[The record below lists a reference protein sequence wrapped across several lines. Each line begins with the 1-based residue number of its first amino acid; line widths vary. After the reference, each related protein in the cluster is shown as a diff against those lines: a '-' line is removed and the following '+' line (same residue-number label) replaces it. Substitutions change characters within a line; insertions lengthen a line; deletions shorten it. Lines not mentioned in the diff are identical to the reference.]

1 MSDPSNTSKFAAGFP
16 PGPTQSATTSAATSL
31 PQGLQHAMSSASPI
45 APPASAATSAPT
57 IVTRTSPSLVEWAI
71 ERNLKQSFLDPS
83 NPALKCQLDAI
94 NTVLVDEGLPS
105 VNDITGL
112 VTNEDLKKELF
123 ALFHAQT
130 LATKNTLSK
139 IVAQLCTSLSEK
151 KSDKRETEEK
161 IPEPSGTEIRDLF
174 SQAGL
179 PMPVIELMGHAK
191 LYGKL
196 MRDNSKA
203 TNNRAFSDITLRKEA
218 QPLSR
223 QRVSHQDEDILDQLK
238 RALKDDA
245 QKPKNHGF
253 FQSLADWITPY
264 LVWAFAAS
272 ACQKV
277 NIV

>member
-1 MSDPSNTSKFAAGFP
+1 MCLVCATLNDCLASSLGFPTHNDFQLSFHLACVNPRMSDPSNTSKFAAGFP

-123 ALFHAQT
+123 ALFQAQT

-151 KSDKRETEEK
+151 KSDKRETED
-161 IPEPSGTEIRDLF
+161 PG
-174 SQAGL
+174 
-179 PMPVIELMGHAK
+179 
-191 LYGKL
+191 
-196 MRDNSKA
+196 
-203 TNNRAFSDITLRKEA
+203 AF
-218 QPLSR
+218 
-223 QRVSHQDEDILDQLK
+223 
-238 RALKDDA
+238 
-245 QKPKNHGF
+245 
-253 FQSLADWITPY
+253 
-264 LVWAFAAS
+264 
-272 ACQKV
+272 
-277 NIV
+277 